1 VRLGFGVNPEWFGT
15 IKTPSAAIVADEP
28 FPPRPIRYNTR
39 VETEVENRS
48 KPAWRRISDIT
59 NDVQRGFIAEWTVTI
74 ILLLFATTTLV
85 QAFVIPS
92 ASMESSLLIGDH
104 VLVDK
109 MVFSPYGA
117 ATKSLLPYRDVRRG
131 DIIVFRYPVD
141 ISQDYVKRAI
151 GLPGDRIKLMNKQLM
166 LNGHLVNEPYV
177 QHIYPGVDAYR
188 DNFPAGPGPT
198 SPPSVADM
206 LQNHVV
212 DGEVVVPPG
221 FIFAMGDNRD
231 DSADSR
237 YWGFVPRENI
247 VGTPVIIYW
256 SFEAPTQDLTN
267 PNIGVDHIVDV
278 IAHFFTKT
286 RWKRTFNLIRG
297 YPLQ

>member
-1 VRLGFGVNPEWFGT
+1 M
-15 IKTPSAAIVADEP
+15 AA
-28 FPPRPIRYNTR
+28 
-39 VETEVENRS
+39 VETKVQTA
-48 KPAWRRISDIT
+48 PVGAWRRFSDMT
-59 NDVQRGFIAEWTVTI
+59 RDVQRGFIAEWTVTI

-109 MVFSPYGA
+109 LVFAPSGPA
-117 ATKSLLPYRDVRRG
+117 SKRLLPYREVQRG
-131 DIIVFRYPVD
+131 DIIVFRYPID

-151 GLPGDRIKLMNKQLM
+151 GVPGDHIRLVNKQLM

-177 QHIYPGVDAYR
+177 QHIFPSTEPYR
-188 DNFPAGPGPT
+188 DNFPSAPGPS
-198 SPPSVADM
+198 SPPSVVDM

-221 FIFAMGDNRD
+221 FVFAMGDNRD

-247 VGTPVIIYW
+247 VGTPVVIYW

-267 PNIGVDHIVDV
+267 PNIGIDHIVDV

-286 RWKRTFNLIRG
+286 RWKRTFKLLRG

>member
-1 VRLGFGVNPEWFGT
+1 MA
-15 IKTPSAAIVADEP
+15 S
-28 FPPRPIRYNTR
+28 
-39 VETEVENRS
+39 VETQEKTAQPGLWHRYTELTR
-48 KPAWRRISDIT
+48 
-59 NDVQRGFIAEWTVTI
+59 DVRRGFIAEWAVTI

-92 ASMESSLLIGDH
+92 ASMENTLLIGDH

-109 MVFSPYGA
+109 LVYAPSGPI
-117 ATKSLLPYRDVRRG
+117 SRHLLPYRNVRRG
-131 DIIVFRYPVD
+131 DVIVFRYPRD

-151 GLPGDRIKLMNKQLM
+151 GLPGDHIRLVDKQLM
-166 LNGHLVNEPYV
+166 LNGHMVNEPYV
-177 QHIYPGVDAYR
+177 IHRTTYIDSYR
-188 DNFPAGPGPT
+188 DNFPSSPDV
-198 SPPSVADM
+198 SLPPSALDM

-212 DGEVVVPPG
+212 NGEVVVPPNC
-221 FIFAMGDNRD
+221 IFAMGDNRD
-231 DSADSR
+231 DSLDSR

-247 VGTPVIIYW
+247 VGTPVLIYW

-267 PNIGVDHIVDV
+267 PNIGIDHIVDV

-286 RWKRTFNLIRG
+286 RWSRTFKLIRG